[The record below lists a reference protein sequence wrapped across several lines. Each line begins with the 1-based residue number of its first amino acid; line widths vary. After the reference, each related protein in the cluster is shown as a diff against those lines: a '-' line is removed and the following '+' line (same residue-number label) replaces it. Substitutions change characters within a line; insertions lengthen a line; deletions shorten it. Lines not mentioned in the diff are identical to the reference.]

1 MKFLKRLQVIL
12 QGVLELYSSSE
23 LSPVKV
29 RKLDLYTPASASVR
43 CKQLPAR
50 GMNLVESASKGQRQC
65 QEKDAA

>member
-1 MKFLKRLQVIL
+1 MQFLKRFQVIL
-12 QGVLELYSSSE
+12 RGVLELYRSSE

-29 RKLDLYTPASASVR
+29 RKLDLYTPASAIIR

-50 GMNLVESASKGQRQC
+50 GMNLVESVSKGQRQC